1 MATTAAADAARP
13 NAPATPNPGAAAN
26 PPASTP
32 RSMAQASSFS
42 ARLIKF
48 LKQHYLP
55 VGLAA
60 STLFGYVV
68 PAPGIALKNTPVNT
82 VSICGIFFISGLQLQ
97 TEEVKKALRAYK
109 AYVFGILSI
118 LLLSPLLSLLIAVLP
133 FDPPELPLGQAL
145 FMAMPTT
152 VSSG

>member
-1 MATTAAADAARP
+1 M
-13 NAPATPNPGAAAN
+13 
-26 PPASTP
+26 
-32 RSMAQASSFS
+32 
-42 ARLIKF
+42 
-48 LKQHYLP
+48 
-55 VGLAA
+55 GLAA